1 MIFNLPINILLITNM
16 QEQVKQNEHH
26 EGIKADF
33 QIQMKIFTV
42 QNISRLTIDSCA
54 YRID

>member
-1 MIFNLPINILLITNM
+1 M

-33 QIQMKIFTV
+33 QIQMKIFTM